1 MSSVARSQDDRAT
14 LKLKATHSRKL
25 NIELRQLKHDL
36 QLAKIALAQRDYQLN
51 SMRVEYANKC
61 EQLHE
66 ANRELTHQNH
76 MLNVRLSNIMAVCSY
91 MIDTKTQHMFLSI
104 SIFDALLFSTRS
116 RFTRKRTRRNKST
129 SNTNCSA
136 FSCARKSSRRTTSA
150 SSSTRTT

>member
-51 SMRVEYANKC
+51 SMRV